1 MNCLTNLWV
10 LKKNRFIELC
20 DVRNWNALVQIGTL
34 VELKI
39 VIIVLSIS
47 KTCVL
52 DAQKEPFH

>member
-1 MNCLTNLWV
+1 M

-20 DVRNWNALVQIGTL
+20 DVRTWNALVQIGTF

-39 VIIVLSIS
+39 VNIVLTIS